1 MMQQEKNIL
10 KKIVLFFVCVYLY
23 AYSSYGQEKLLDGVK
38 TGFDTVIKGIHQI
51 GSYADEV
58 LRSNLFGNQ
67 QSLPYTIT
75 KKYENQVSVS
85 QNVNVLIKN
94 EFGLV
99 DIKSWSEPLV
109 VIETTLTLGGQSQD
123 LLEKTA
129 SNFQPQINNE
139 NNTLLIE
146 NKFPEESVSFIKI
159 DYVITLPRSAN
170 VSVDNFFGD
179 TRISNVDGSVTI
191 NEQYGSVELENIN
204 GRVSV
209 RAQGEFPLKAKKIT
223 NGGFFYLSRTNAE
236 IYDLQG
242 EVSISNLLGELKIQK
257 LGDGR
262 FVLHTDSGK
271 SSIKFEDTSQL
282 EVRGSLLGS
291 QLTTDLPILQKST
304 GSLSTLD
311 LNNPDAKQKIEITA
325 VFSEVS
331 LFRSDTLLSSPQS
344 VIANYKPFSEVF
356 SSEEGINPGDVL
368 IINNQKGDVRILPTN
383 DNKIRLKATRLVW
396 VSSAD
401 KATSALEKVSV
412 NLHRTENRI
421 YIMTSGNYETLPEY
435 LSDWRV
441 DIQVFCPPNVDV
453 SIESKEGQTACENM
467 ESSLRINQ
475 GSGVVSILTCKG
487 PYFVSNQK
495 GNIRIEDMSND
506 GEITIRGGLA
516 TLKNI
521 KAPINI
527 TAIQANVNLED
538 IQSKVVARLQ
548 EGDIRFL
555 ALNGI
560 LGDIDIST
568 EKGNISILLSP
579 ETDCKLKAKTQEGI
593 IDTALP
599 LTGVFSRMKQEA
611 EVQIREGKYAVLLK
625 AVKGDIIIDGNI
637 EESLIVN
644 PTTIPSENIQ
654 PSQ

>member
-1 MMQQEKNIL
+1 MQQKNCNFRWS
-10 KKIVLFFVCVYLY
+10 VLFFVCFCLY
-23 AYSSYGQEKLLDGVK
+23 AYSSYGQDNLLDGVK

-67 QSLPYTIT
+67 QSVPYTIT

-85 QNVNVLIKN
+85 SNVNVLIKN
-94 EFGLV
+94 EFGFV
-99 DIKSWSEPLV
+99 DIKSWGEPLV
-109 VIETTLTLGGQSQD
+109 VVETTLTLGGQSQD
-123 LLEKTA
+123 VIEKTA
-129 SNFQPQINNE
+129 NNFQPRINNE

-146 NKFPEESVSFIKI
+146 NQFPEESVSFIKI

-179 TRISNVDGSVTI
+179 TRISNIDGAVTI

-209 RAQGEFPLKAKKIT
+209 RTQGEFPLKAKKIT
-223 NGGFFYLSRTNAE
+223 NGGIFYLSRTKAE
-236 IYDLQG
+236 IQDLQG
-242 EVSISNLLGELKIQK
+242 EVNIYNLLGELKLQK
-257 LGDGR
+257 LGVGNY
-262 FVLHTDSGK
+262 VVHTDSGK

-282 EVRGSLLGS
+282 EVKGSLLGS

-311 LNNPDAKQKIEITA
+311 LTNPDAKQKIEVTA
-325 VFSEVS
+325 VFSDVS

-344 VIANYKPFSEVF
+344 VISNYKPFSELF
-356 SSEEGINPGDVL
+356 SSEEGINPDDVL

-383 DNKIRLKATRLVW
+383 DSKIRVKATRLVW

-421 YIMTSGNYETLPEY
+421 YLMTSANFEVLPEY

-441 DIQVFCPPNVDV
+441 DIQVFCPSNMDI

-475 GSGVVSILTCKG
+475 GSGVVSIRTCTG

-495 GNIRIEDMSND
+495 GNIRVEDMNNN

-521 KAPINI
+521 KAPINV
-527 TAIQANVNLED
+527 TAIQSNVNLED

-560 LGDIDIST
+560 FGDIDVST

-579 ETDCKLKAKTQEGI
+579 ETDCKLKVMTQEGI

-599 LTGVFSRMKQEA
+599 LVGVFSRMKQEA
-611 EVQIREGKYAVLLK
+611 EAQIREGKYAVMLK

-637 EESLIVN
+637 EESLIVKL
-644 PTTIPSENIQ
+644 PTIPSENIHPNQ
-654 PSQ
+654 